1 MSSPPM
7 CGNGPSALIYPHAS
21 NPEAAACAREFFWT
35 SGRQLEVTQPLSLP
49 QHRCDLS
56 VAGVQVRE
64 VTYFAQ
70 RNPTKSRDPFRCEP
84 ARSHPGPGACASDD
98 LTMNCDEA
106 TALLSMWMRRVRS
119 SPSFL
124 SKNRGLASAS
134 TALNGFD
141 REDAQSPT
149 IMSAAAADTPLIAVV
164 LTSSPRPV
172 AYSR

>member
-1 MSSPPM
+1 MK
-7 CGNGPSALIYPHAS
+7 C
-21 NPEAAACAREFFWT
+21 RT
-35 SGRQLEVTQPLSLP
+35 SGVPTTRPEHLSLP

-56 VAGVQVRE
+56 VDDVKVRK

-70 RNPTKSRDPFRCEP
+70 RNPTKSRGPFRCGP

-172 AYSR
+172 VYSR